1 MEIFLIILFVWLV
14 PAWFSIRVNL
24 IERGTYGLDGID
36 IFMIFFFVPLAS
48 WFGLFLVSLFAENS
62 SVRRAFFI
70 PQKKDRS
77 VQSKIFWHN
86 FRTRFFRLFLIKEDS

>member
-24 IERGTYGLDGID
+24 LHGGTDNLDALD
-36 IFMIFFFVPLAS
+36 FFMVFFFIPFAS
-48 WFGLFLVSLFAENS
+48 WLGLFF
-62 SVRRAFFI
+62 SVLYGGSEARRRAFFI